1 MEHKFHMVE
10 DTAMGW

>member
-1 MEHKFHMVE
+1 MGHKFHMVE